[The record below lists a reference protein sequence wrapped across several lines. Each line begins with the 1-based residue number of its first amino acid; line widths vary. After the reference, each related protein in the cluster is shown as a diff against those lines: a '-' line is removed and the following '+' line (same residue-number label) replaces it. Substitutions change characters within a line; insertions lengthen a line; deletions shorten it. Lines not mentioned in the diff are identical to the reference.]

1 MFYYFKW
8 PIPSPYRWVISS
20 SRFYVL
26 SSLEYILLRK
36 TADPFWSVPKHRS
49 ALISTFVHYFL
60 RWRFYIHMISLYFC
74 HGNPPFRIPIGSAT
88 SLTCSPPIPCTIRYV
103 FPLSPFAIAMFLSPI
118 SHPSKWLS
126 SLPVLLLRQ
135 PEIQCYSL
143 HADKQ
148 SSWLLP
154 WDWKCHLHQT
164 GAWNSNCV
172 LELGFQLSISLE
184 KEDKKYYCRQISW
197 V

>member
-88 SLTCSPPIPCTIRYV
+88 SLTCSPPYRAPSDM
-103 FPLSPFAIAMFLSPI
+103 FFLSLHLPSLCF
-118 SHPSKWLS
+118 SHASLIQAS
-126 SLPVLLLRQ
+126 GSLPC
-135 PEIQCYSL
+135 QCCCSGNQKYSAIVCTL
-143 HADKQ
+143 INKA
-148 SSWLLP
+148 
-154 WDWKCHLHQT
+154 
-164 GAWNSNCV
+164 V
-172 LELGFQLSISLE
+172 GFFPGTENATSTRPGPGIPTAFLNLDFSYPS
-184 KEDKKYYCRQISW
+184 

>member
-1 MFYYFKW
+1 MLCFSFMLKYLQSFQEYVFYYFKW

-88 SLTCSPPIPCTIRYV
+88 SLTCSPHTVHHQICFSSLSICYRYV
-103 FPLSPFAIAMFLSPI
+103 SLT
-118 SHPSKWLS
+118 HLS
-126 SLPVLLLRQ
+126 SKQVALFPASAAAQATRNTVL
-135 PEIQCYSL
+135 
-143 HADKQ
+143 
-148 SSWLLP
+148 
-154 WDWKCHLHQT
+154 
-164 GAWNSNCV
+164 
-172 LELGFQLSISLE
+172 
-184 KEDKKYYCRQISW
+184 
-197 V
+197 